1 MTPNG
6 AKERKR
12 DGRAATLRLLAVVA
26 GLFCLSSAFGVRV
39 GLAAP
44 AVPEKFGA
52 WEVRCETPQGERT
65 EQCVLTQQV
74 RAEERGNASLGVIL
88 LHQKGAKQGILRIV
102 APLNVFLLN
111 GVSLKVDQ
119 TDVGQAPFFR
129 CFPTGCL
136 ADSLLDDRLMTQ
148 LSTGKIA
155 TLVIYLTPFEGL
167 RHQVK
172 LEGIRQGYERL
183 R

>member
-1 MTPNG
+1 MTCRV
-6 AKERKR
+6 AEDRKR
-12 DGRAATLRLLAVVA
+12 DALAYAFSRIALAA
-26 GLFCLSSAFGVRV
+26 GFFCLTPAGSRV

-44 AVPEKFGA
+44 APPEKFGA
-52 WEVRCETPQGERT
+52 WELRCETPPGERT

-74 RAEERGNASLGVIL
+74 RAEERGNANLGVIL
-88 LHQKGAKQGILRIV
+88 LRQKGARQGILRIV

-119 TDVGQAPFFR
+119 SDIGQAPFFR
-129 CFPTGCL
+129 CFPSGCL
-136 ADSLLDDRLMTQ
+136 ADSLLDDKLMSQ
-148 LSTGKIA
+148 LSGGKIA
-155 TLVIYLTPFEGL
+155 TFVIYLTPFEGL

-172 LEGIRQGYERL
+172 LEGIRQGYDRL

>member
-1 MTPNG
+1 MNPNAATEG
-6 AKERKR
+6 MRSGCGPLFRRLALAGGFFGLAFSAVPV
-12 DGRAATLRLLAVVA
+12 GRAAP
-26 GLFCLSSAFGVRV
+26 
-39 GLAAP
+39 AAP
-44 AVPEKFGA
+44 AEKFGA
-52 WEVRCETPQGERT
+52 WDLRCEIPPGERA

-74 RAEERGNASLGVIL
+74 RAEERGNANLGVIIL
-88 LHQKGAKQGILRIV
+88 RQKGARQGIFRVV

-119 TDVGQAPFFR
+119 TDIGQAPFFR
-129 CFPTGCL
+129 CFPSGCL
-136 ADSLLDDRLMTQ
+136 ADSLLDDKLMGQ
-148 LSTGKIA
+148 LSSGKIA

-172 LEGIRQGYERL
+172 LDGVRQGYDRL